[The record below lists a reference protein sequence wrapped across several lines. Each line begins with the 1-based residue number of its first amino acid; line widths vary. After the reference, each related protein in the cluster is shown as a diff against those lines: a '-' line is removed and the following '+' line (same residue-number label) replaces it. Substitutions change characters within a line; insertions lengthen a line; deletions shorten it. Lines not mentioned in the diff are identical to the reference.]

1 MLWQGV
7 LSLLKNCFIFQ
18 LEIPL
23 AFSHLVHHDA
33 GIFEVFMA
41 TAYHPKNSHCIYLD
55 AKADEK
61 VKQAVIGIINCYQEK
76 YLKASIFF
84 SHSTANLWGERSFL
98 CNVYL

>member
-1 MLWQGV
+1 MLY
-7 LSLLKNCFIFQ
+7 FQ

-61 VKQAVIGIINCYQEK
+61 VEQAVIGIVNCYKEK
-76 YLKASIFF
+76 YLKASIDSKFLLNLLEEKF
-84 SHSTANLWGERSFL
+84 PNNTAIR
-98 CNVYL
+98 

>member
-1 MLWQGV
+1 MI
-7 LSLLKNCFIFQ
+7 CFIFQ

-23 AFSHLVHHDA
+23 AFSHLVHRDA

-61 VKQAVIGIINCYQEK
+61 VKEAVIGIVNCYKEK
-76 YLKASIFF
+76 YLKASIDSNFF
-84 SHSTANLWGERSFL
+84 SHSTAKL
-98 CNVYL
+98 